1 MVLSNDGSND
11 VEWSV
16 DEYPSFNV
24 EAVGSQSGTLTP
36 GGRTTLEV
44 RANATDVAGGKY
56 LRQMRLANG
65 LGQIRTVNIAFFV
78 DADPDALMSTASS
91 RAAVA
96 KAGGEITVEVLG
108 YDSDG
113 LASNTNTAFLTA
125 RDTLANGCAD
135 ECEERTEEVV
145 KRYSRSRPWRMKA
158 IA

>member
-91 RAAVA
+91 RASSMSSEVTSSSTAESIA
-96 KAGGEITVEVLG
+96 DTRALRTVFGSFAISSGRRVRV
-108 YDSDG
+108 DSSSSPPFR
-113 LASNTNTAFLTA
+113 SNPPRRL
-125 RDTLANGCAD
+125 
-135 ECEERTEEVV
+135 
-145 KRYSRSRPWRMKA
+145 SRLRCCTRSW
-158 IA
+158 